1 MDQPID
7 ISAPAIGRSTEPLVL
22 ALPKGRILKE
32 LGPLLARSGIMPA
45 ADFSDEGSRRLRFE
59 TNHPD
64 LDVVR
69 VRSFDVATFVAFGA
83 AQIGICGADVLMEFD
98 YPEIYAPLDLGIG
111 RCRVSVAEP
120 TEPLG
125 REQELT
131 RLSRVAVATKYPNI
145 ARRHFAARGIQAEV
159 VHLNGA
165 MELAP
170 SLGLSRLIVDLVQTG
185 STLKANGLRETEVIA
200 QVTSRLVVNRTALKT
215 QPEAIAGWLARFRAA
230 LAGVAA

>member
-1 MDQPID
+1 MDQPI
-7 ISAPAIGRSTEPLVL
+7 SNPGLEKAYAPDAPLVL

-32 LGPLLARSGIMPA
+32 LGPLLARSGIVPA
-45 ADFSDEGSRRLRFE
+45 ADFHDEGSRRLRFE
-59 TNHPD
+59 TNNPT

-120 TEPLG
+120 VAGAG
-125 REQELT
+125 RREKS

-145 ARRHFAARGIQAEV
+145 ARRHFAAQGIQAEV

-170 SLGLSRLIVDLVQTG
+170 ALGLSNLIVDLVQTG
-185 STLKANGLRETEVIA
+185 STLKANGLVETDVIA

-215 QPEAIAGWLARFRAA
+215 RPEAIGAWLARFRAA
-230 LAGVAA
+230 LEAA